1 MTVIYEIQVLQV
13 DRPDWLADLRQAVA
27 QELLDIGMHSS
38 VDVAVTETVA
48 PGGSAPSVGVV
59 LVGPATKEDDAI
71 ADGINDSGAAGM
83 VLVPV
88 VDDLTTFDNQVPI
101 GVARLNGFEWAGANP
116 AQRLARLLLEELGI
130 EDRDRRVFI
139 SHRRNDGLGA
149 AEQLHDEL
157 SHHRFVP
164 FIDRFAI
171 PKGADVQDHIAD
183 GLEQHAFLL
192 LLETPDAHISEWV
205 FLEVDYALSHTMGTI
220 IVSWPGDP
228 TPLPGS
234 AGVPRIVLDPSDLTK
249 DDHGFDV
256 LTETALDRLIREIEA
271 AHAHGIVRRR
281 RMLVCSVEDAA
292 RAKEATSVAL
302 KDWTLDIGGPKGRT
316 IVAVAPRLPTPGD
329 LQRLDQT
336 RAAVDADA
344 DALLVHATRRLP
356 DSHLQHLTWVTG
368 DRKLELLPENAIGG
382 RW

>member
-13 DRPDWLADLRQAVA
+13 DRPGWLADLRQAVA

-38 VDVAVTETVA
+38 VDVAVTETA
-48 PGGSAPSVGVV
+48 TPGGPAPSVGVV
-59 LVGPATKEDDAI
+59 LVGPQTKGDGAI
-71 ADGINDSGAAGM
+71 ADGIQEATAAGM
-83 VLVPV
+83 VLIPV
-88 VDDLTTFDNQVPI
+88 VDDLTTFDNQVPV
-101 GVARLNGFEWAGANP
+101 GLARLNGFEWVGANP

-139 SHRRNDGLGA
+139 SHRRSDGLGA
-149 AEQLHDEL
+149 AEQLHDHL

-192 LLETPDAHISEWV
+192 LLETPDAYLSEWV

-220 IVSWPGDP
+220 IVSWPGNP

-234 AGVPRIVLDPSDLTK
+234 AGIPRIILDPSDLTT

-256 LTETALDRLIREIEA
+256 LTEAALDRLIRKIEA

-292 RAKEATSVAL
+292 RAKQGTSVAL
-302 KDWTLDIGGPKGRT
+302 KDWTLDIDGPQGRT
-316 IVAVAPRLPTPGD
+316 IVAIAPRLPSAGD

-336 RAAVDADA
+336 RAAIDADA
-344 DALLVHATRRLP
+344 EALLVHATR
-356 DSHLQHLTWVTG
+356 HLRESDLEHLRWVTG
-368 DRKLELLPENAIGG
+368 DRNLDLLPENAIGG
-382 RW
+382 HW